1 MPSKHFIRPR
11 ILAGH
16 WTVKIGKFRLMV
28 RANWKICAENNKLVQ
43 IVELYIMLFT
53 QYDWRH
59 SLPTISIVHGSVLV
73 QAQRVL
79 LNYLLNI
86 SECGVHILKLEDS
99 TSRFSFAKIWS
110 WLMEKFVF
118 LSCPRICFECR
129 SSSLRSWSKQTSRR
143 WIELKCSSSKVQ
155 WRQNNWSSDKHKVHQ
170 TIQQSCASAV
180 LLKADFSGPESCLT
194 SDGEENACNCQ

>member
-1 MPSKHFIRPR
+1 M
-11 ILAGH
+11 
-16 WTVKIGKFRLMV
+16 KIGKFRLMV

-43 IVELYIMLFT
+43 IVELYITLFT

-59 SLPTISIVHGSVLV
+59 SLPTISIVHGSVSL
-73 QAQRVL
+73 QAQRFL
-79 LNYLLNI
+79 LNYLFNI
-86 SECGVHILKLEDS
+86 SERWMWCSYVYWSLKFLLLA
-99 TSRFSFAKIWS
+99 FAKIWN

-143 WIELKCSSSKVQ
+143 WIELKCSSSSKVQ

-170 TIQQSCASAV
+170 TIQQRCASAV
-180 LLKADFSGPESCLT
+180 LLKADFFGPESCLT
-194 SDGEENACNCQ
+194 SDGEENDCNRQ